1 MTISALDESGKA
13 VDWWFIYKVPKLTQ
27 DANSDSATG
36 YEYVYFDAN
45 AKAVG
50 KSPNRLDQGKGALNL
65 TLNSVFSKPAA
76 TTGWIL

>member
-27 DANSDSATG
+27 DADSDSATG

-45 AKAVG
+45 ATSG
-50 KSPNRLDQGKGALNL
+50 G
-65 TLNSVFSKPAA
+65 
-76 TTGWIL
+76 